1 MKPSVWVSFF
11 IVFSFKSKT
20 RVVYYALPIGFFFS
34 FLIRPVRYVFF
45 RASMTY
51 PIIVGSFFIVREN
64 GILLYARNEWI
75 FMKLKIWLGRII
87 PLVII
92 ALGEIVLYCNLFKWL
107 TTSFVFIEIV
117 LHILSILIVLNI
129 VRTSRHLSS
138 DLMWIILI
146 MLFPVF
152 GTFVYVLML
161 LSLLFGKT
169 FRNIIK
175 EQKKASSYYIQD
187 ESIIDEIR
195 NDNPDYVSQLAFLH
209 KEGFPFYRNT
219 DFEYYAPCENGLNV
233 MLEELKKAENYIFM
247 EYFIIE
253 EGFMFNSILSILE
266 EKVKQG
272 VEVRIMYD
280 DMGSLGTLPAS
291 YAKQLEK
298 KGIKAVSFNR
308 ISPIINTIMNHRDH
322 RKILIVDGK
331 VAFSGGA
338 NLADEYINKKV
349 KHGHW
354 MDNIIC
360 IKGKAVW
367 SYLVM
372 FLTNW
377 NALRHEDFDY
387 SVFKNEDVVDETLF
401 DGYIAPYA
409 ETPLDEELTGQSV
422 YEDLLNSANK
432 YVYIMTPY
440 LIIDSE
446 MINTLIHTAKKG
458 VDVRIIMPG
467 IADKQI
473 VHDMGTT
480 YYKQLIQ
487 GGVKIYEYEPGFVHS
502 KVFICDDTYAT
513 VGTIN
518 LDYRSLYLHFEN
530 GTLLYKSK
538 KIMDVKQN
546 FMDTLSKCKEIQV
559 EDTHVNII
567 KGLFLSII
575 RIFSPLL

>member
-1 MKPSVWVSFF
+1 MKS
-11 IVFSFKSKT
+11 
-20 RVVYYALPIGFFFS
+20 
-34 FLIRPVRYVFF
+34 
-45 RASMTY
+45 
-51 PIIVGSFFIVREN
+51 
-64 GILLYARNEWI
+64 
-75 FMKLKIWLGRII
+75 KIWLGRII
-87 PLVII
+87 PLVLIV
-92 ALGEIVLYCNLFKWL
+92 LGEVCLYTFLFKWL
-107 TTSFVFIEIV
+107 TSSFVFVEV
-117 LHILSILIVLNI
+117 FLHILSILIVLNI
-129 VRTSRHLSS
+129 VRSSRHLSS

-169 FRNIIK
+169 FRNIII
-175 EQKKASSYYIQD
+175 EQNKATSYYVQD
-187 ESIIDEIR
+187 KTIIDEIR
-195 NDNPDYVSQLAFLH
+195 MENPDYVSHLAFLQ
-209 KEGFPFYRNT
+209 KEGFPFYRNM
-219 DFEYYAPCENGLNV
+219 DFKYFAPCEAGFET
-233 MLEELKKAENYIFM
+233 MLEELSKAEKYIFM

-253 EGFMFNSILSILE
+253 EGIMFNSILSILE
-266 EKVKQG
+266 DKVKQG
-272 VEVRIMYD
+272 VEVRVMYD
-280 DMGSLGTLPAS
+280 DMGSLGTLPAA

-308 ISPIINTIMNHRDH
+308 VSPIINTIMNHRDH
-322 RKILIVDGK
+322 RKILVIDGK

-349 KHGHW
+349 KYGHW

-387 SVFKNEDVVDETLF
+387 SVFKCSDFVDESSY

-409 ETPLDEELTGQSV
+409 ETPLDQELTGQSV
-422 YEDLLNSANK
+422 YEDLLNSANE

-446 MINTLIHTAKKG
+446 MVNTLIHTAKKG

-473 VHDMGTT
+473 VHDIGTT
-480 YYKQLIQ
+480 YYAQLIQ
-487 GGVKIYEYEPGFVHS
+487 GGVKIYEYKPGFVHS
-502 KVFICDDTYAT
+502 KVFISDDIYAT

-546 FMDTLSKCKEIQV
+546 FFNTLSQCKKIQM
-559 EDTHVNII
+559 EDTHVNIV
-567 KGLFLSII
+567 KGLFLSVI
-575 RIFSPLL
+575 RIFSPLM

>member
-1 MKPSVWVSFF
+1 
-11 IVFSFKSKT
+11 
-20 RVVYYALPIGFFFS
+20 
-34 FLIRPVRYVFF
+34 
-45 RASMTY
+45 
-51 PIIVGSFFIVREN
+51 
-64 GILLYARNEWI
+64 
-75 FMKLKIWLGRII
+75 MKLKIWLGRII

-92 ALGEIVLYCNLFKWL
+92 ALGEVGLYCILFKWL
-107 TTSFVFIEIV
+107 TSSFVFIEVV
-117 LHILSILIVLNI
+117 LHILSVLIVLNI

-138 DLMWIILI
+138 DLMWILLI

-152 GTFVYVLML
+152 GTFVYVMMFM
-161 LSLLFGKT
+161 SLLFGKT
-169 FRNIIK
+169 FRNIIQ

-187 ESIIDEIR
+187 ESIIDEIQQ
-195 NDNPDYVSQLAFLH
+195 DNKDYVSQLAFLYE
-209 KEGFPFYRNT
+209 EGFPFYRNT
-219 DFEYYAPCENGLNV
+219 DFEYYAPCEKGFDV
-233 MLEELKKAENYIFM
+233 MLNELKKAKKYIFM

-253 EGFMFNSILSILE
+253 EGMMFNSILSILE

-272 VEVRIMYD
+272 VEVRVMYD

-291 YAKQLEK
+291 YAKQLKK

-322 RKILIVDGK
+322 RKILVIDGK

-349 KHGHW
+349 KYGHW

-377 NALRHEDFDY
+377 NALRHEDEDY
-387 SVFKNEDVVDETLF
+387 TVFKNIDDADELSY

-422 YEDLLNSANK
+422 YEDLLNSANE

-473 VHDMGTT
+473 VHDMGRT
-480 YYKQLIQ
+480 YYAQLIQ

-502 KVFICDDTYAT
+502 KVFVCDDTYAT

-538 KIMDVKQN
+538 KVLDVKQN

-559 EDTHVNII
+559 KDTHVNIV

>member
-1 MKPSVWVSFF
+1 MKS
-11 IVFSFKSKT
+11 
-20 RVVYYALPIGFFFS
+20 
-34 FLIRPVRYVFF
+34 
-45 RASMTY
+45 
-51 PIIVGSFFIVREN
+51 
-64 GILLYARNEWI
+64 
-75 FMKLKIWLGRII
+75 KIWLGRII
-87 PLVII
+87 PLVLIV
-92 ALGEIVLYCNLFKWL
+92 LGELCLYTFLFKWL
-107 TTSFVFIEIV
+107 TTSFVFVEVI

-169 FRNIIK
+169 FHNIII
-175 EQKKASSYYIQD
+175 EQKKAASYYIQD
-187 ESIIDEIR
+187 EAIIDEIR
-195 NDNPDYVSQLAFLH
+195 TENPDYVSHLAFLQ
-209 KEGFPFYRNT
+209 KEGFPFYRNM
-219 DFEYYAPCENGLNV
+219 DFKYFAPCEAGFET
-233 MLEELKKAENYIFM
+233 MLEELSKAEKYIFM

-253 EGFMFNSILSILE
+253 EGIMFNSILSILE
-266 EKVKQG
+266 DKVKQG
-272 VEVRIMYD
+272 VEVRVMYD
-280 DMGSLGTLPAS
+280 DMGSLGTLPAA

-308 ISPIINTIMNHRDH
+308 VSPIINTIMNHRDH
-322 RKILIVDGK
+322 RKILVIDGK

-349 KHGHW
+349 KYGHW

-387 SVFKNEDVVDETLF
+387 SVFKCSDFVDESSY

-409 ETPLDEELTGQSV
+409 ETPLDQELTGQSV
-422 YEDLLNSANK
+422 YEDLLNSANE

-446 MINTLIHTAKKG
+446 MVNTLIHTAKKG

-473 VHDMGTT
+473 VHDIGTT
-480 YYKQLIQ
+480 YYAQLIQ
-487 GGVKIYEYEPGFVHS
+487 GGVKIYEYKPGFVHS
-502 KVFICDDTYAT
+502 KVFISDDIYAT

-546 FMDTLSKCKEIQV
+546 FFNTLSQCKKIQM
-559 EDTHVNII
+559 EDTHVNIV
-567 KGLFLSII
+567 KGLFLSVI
-575 RIFSPLL
+575 RIFSPLM

>member
-1 MKPSVWVSFF
+1 
-11 IVFSFKSKT
+11 
-20 RVVYYALPIGFFFS
+20 
-34 FLIRPVRYVFF
+34 
-45 RASMTY
+45 
-51 PIIVGSFFIVREN
+51 
-64 GILLYARNEWI
+64 
-75 FMKLKIWLGRII
+75 MKLKIWLGRII

-92 ALGEIVLYCNLFKWL
+92 ALGEVGLYCILFKWL
-107 TTSFVFIEIV
+107 TTSFVFIEVV
-117 LHILSILIVLNI
+117 LHILSVLIILNI

-138 DLMWIILI
+138 DLMWILLI

-169 FRNIIK
+169 FRNIIQ

-187 ESIIDEIR
+187 ASIIDEIR
-195 NDNPDYVSQLAFLH
+195 KDNKDYVSQLAFLSE
-209 KEGFPFYRNT
+209 EGFPFYHNT
-219 DFEYYAPCENGLNV
+219 GFEYYAPCENGFDE
-233 MLEELKKAENYIFM
+233 MLKELKKAEKYIFM

-253 EGFMFNSILSILE
+253 EGIMFNSILSILE

-322 RKILIVDGK
+322 RKILVIDGR

-349 KHGHW
+349 KYGYW

-360 IKGKAVW
+360 VRGKAVW
-367 SYLVM
+367 SYLIM

-377 NALRHEDFDY
+377 NALRHE
-387 SVFKNEDVVDETLF
+387 
-401 DGYIAPYA
+401 
-409 ETPLDEELTGQSV
+409 DEELTGQSV
-422 YEDLLNSANK
+422 YEDLLNSANE

-480 YYKQLIQ
+480 YYAQLIQ

-502 KVFICDDTYAT
+502 KVFVCDDTYAT

-538 KIMDVKQN
+538 KILDVKQN
-546 FMDTLSKCKEIQV
+546 FMDTLSKCKEIQI
-559 EDTHVNII
+559 EDTHVNIV

>member
-1 MKPSVWVSFF
+1 MKS
-11 IVFSFKSKT
+11 
-20 RVVYYALPIGFFFS
+20 
-34 FLIRPVRYVFF
+34 
-45 RASMTY
+45 
-51 PIIVGSFFIVREN
+51 
-64 GILLYARNEWI
+64 
-75 FMKLKIWLGRII
+75 KIWLGRII
-87 PLVII
+87 PLVLIV
-92 ALGEIVLYCNLFKWL
+92 LGELCLYTFLFKWL
-107 TTSFVFIEIV
+107 TTSFVFVEVI

-169 FRNIIK
+169 FHNIII
-175 EQKKASSYYIQD
+175 EQKKAASYYIQD
-187 ESIIDEIR
+187 EAIIDEIR
-195 NDNPDYVSQLAFLH
+195 TENPDYVSHLAFLQ
-209 KEGFPFYRNT
+209 KEGFPFYRNM
-219 DFEYYAPCENGLNV
+219 DFKYFAPCEAGFET
-233 MLEELKKAENYIFM
+233 MLEELSKAEKYIFM

-253 EGFMFNSILSILE
+253 EGIMFNSILSILE
-266 EKVKQG
+266 DKVKQG
-272 VEVRIMYD
+272 VEVRVMYD

-308 ISPIINTIMNHRDH
+308 VSPIINTIMNHRDH
-322 RKILIVDGK
+322 RKILVIDGK

-338 NLADEYINKKV
+338 NLADEYINKRV
-349 KHGHW
+349 KYGHW

-387 SVFKNEDVVDETLF
+387 SVFKCSDFVDESSY

-409 ETPLDEELTGQSV
+409 ETPLDQELTGQSV
-422 YEDLLNSANK
+422 YEDLLNSANE

-446 MINTLIHTAKKG
+446 MVNTLIHTAKKG

-473 VHDMGTT
+473 VHDIGTT
-480 YYKQLIQ
+480 YYAQLIQ
-487 GGVKIYEYEPGFVHS
+487 GGVKIYEYKPGFVHS
-502 KVFICDDTYAT
+502 KVFISDDIYAT

-546 FMDTLSKCKEIQV
+546 FFNTLSQCKKIQM
-559 EDTHVNII
+559 EDTHVNIV
-567 KGLFLSII
+567 KGLFLSVI
-575 RIFSPLL
+575 RIFSPLM

>member
-1 MKPSVWVSFF
+1 
-11 IVFSFKSKT
+11 
-20 RVVYYALPIGFFFS
+20 
-34 FLIRPVRYVFF
+34 
-45 RASMTY
+45 
-51 PIIVGSFFIVREN
+51 
-64 GILLYARNEWI
+64 
-75 FMKLKIWLGRII
+75 MKLKIWLGRII

-253 EGFMFNSILSILE
+253 QGFMFNSILSILE

-377 NALRHEDFDY
+377 NALRREDFDY

>member
-1 MKPSVWVSFF
+1 MK
-11 IVFSFKSKT
+11 KSTQKLKKIT
-20 RVVYYALPIGFFFS
+20 RVLF
-34 FLIRPVRYVFF
+34 
-45 RASMTY
+45 
-51 PIIVGSFFIVREN
+51 
-64 GILLYARNEWI
+64 
-75 FMKLKIWLGRII
+75 GRTAF
-87 PLVII
+87 VII
-92 ALGEIVLYCNLFKWL
+92 AILMQFAFFFILINWLYRYSVLIHLLFVLLGMFVVIHIFNEDTNSAFKMAWIIPVLIIPIFGTMIYVFVNLQLGTKIMRSRLASIDKQLHEKAKTSDAVLEKLESELHGERGLASYLHNAGDFPAYYDNDIEFFPLGEFK
-107 TTSFVFIEIV
+107 FEEMKKQ
-117 LHILSILIVLNI
+117 
-129 VRTSRHLSS
+129 
-138 DLMWIILI
+138 LM
-146 MLFPVF
+146 
-152 GTFVYVLML
+152 
-161 LSLLFGKT
+161 
-169 FRNIIK
+169 
-175 EQKKASSYYIQD
+175 A
-187 ESIIDEIR
+187 
-195 NDNPDYVSQLAFLH
+195 
-209 KEGFPFYRNT
+209 
-219 DFEYYAPCENGLNV
+219 
-233 MLEELKKAENYIFM
+233 AEKFIFM

-253 EGFMFNSILSILE
+253 EGIMFNSILSILE

-322 RKILIVDGK
+322 RKILVIDGK

-349 KHGHW
+349 KYGHW

-360 IKGKAVW
+360 VRGKAVW

-377 NALRHEDFDY
+377 NALRHEDEDY
-387 SVFKNEDVVDETLF
+387 TVFKNSKIVDETSF

-409 ETPLDEELTGQSV
+409 ETPLDQELTGQSV
-422 YEDLLNSANK
+422 YEDLLNSANE

-473 VHDMGTT
+473 IHDMGTT
-480 YYKQLIQ
+480 YYAQLIQ
-487 GGVKIYEYEPGFVHS
+487 GGVKIYEYGPGFVHS
-502 KVFICDDTYAT
+502 KVFISDDTYAT

-538 KIMDVKQN
+538 KILDVKQN
-546 FMDTLSKCKEIQV
+546 FMDTLSKCKEIQI
-559 EDTHVNII
+559 EDTHVNIV

>member
-1 MKPSVWVSFF
+1 
-11 IVFSFKSKT
+11 
-20 RVVYYALPIGFFFS
+20 
-34 FLIRPVRYVFF
+34 
-45 RASMTY
+45 
-51 PIIVGSFFIVREN
+51 
-64 GILLYARNEWI
+64 
-75 FMKLKIWLGRII
+75 
-87 PLVII
+87 
-92 ALGEIVLYCNLFKWL
+92 
-107 TTSFVFIEIV
+107 
-117 LHILSILIVLNI
+117 
-129 VRTSRHLSS
+129 
-138 DLMWIILI
+138 

-169 FRNIIK
+169 FRNIII
-175 EQKKASSYYIQD
+175 EQNKATSYYVQD
-187 ESIIDEIR
+187 KTIIDEIR
-195 NDNPDYVSQLAFLH
+195 MENPDYVSHLAFLQ
-209 KEGFPFYRNT
+209 KEGFPFYRNM
-219 DFEYYAPCENGLNV
+219 DFKYFAPCEAGFET
-233 MLEELKKAENYIFM
+233 MLEELSKAEKYIFM

-253 EGFMFNSILSILE
+253 EGIMFNSILSILE
-266 EKVKQG
+266 DKVKQG
-272 VEVRIMYD
+272 VEVRVMYD
-280 DMGSLGTLPAS
+280 DMGSLGTLPAA

-308 ISPIINTIMNHRDH
+308 VSPIINTIMNHRDH
-322 RKILIVDGK
+322 RKILVIDGK

-349 KHGHW
+349 KYGHW

-367 SYLVM
+367 SYLIM

-387 SVFKNEDVVDETLF
+387 SVFKCSDSVDESSY

-409 ETPLDEELTGQSV
+409 ETPLDQELTGQSV
-422 YEDLLNSANK
+422 YEDLLNSANE

-446 MINTLIHTAKKG
+446 MVNTLIHTAKKG

-473 VHDMGTT
+473 VHDIGTT
-480 YYKQLIQ
+480 YYAQLIQ

-502 KVFICDDTYAT
+502 KVFISDDIYAT

-538 KIMDVKQN
+538 RIMDVKQN
-546 FMDTLSKCKEIQV
+546 FFDTLSHCKEIQMK
-559 EDTHVNII
+559 DTHVNLF

-575 RIFSPLL
+575 RIFSPLM

>member
-1 MKPSVWVSFF
+1 MKS
-11 IVFSFKSKT
+11 
-20 RVVYYALPIGFFFS
+20 
-34 FLIRPVRYVFF
+34 
-45 RASMTY
+45 
-51 PIIVGSFFIVREN
+51 
-64 GILLYARNEWI
+64 
-75 FMKLKIWLGRII
+75 KIWLGRII
-87 PLVII
+87 PLVLIV
-92 ALGEIVLYCNLFKWL
+92 LGEVCLYTFLFKWL
-107 TTSFVFIEIV
+107 TSSFVFVEV
-117 LHILSILIVLNI
+117 FLHILSILIVLNI
-129 VRTSRHLSS
+129 VRSSRHLSS

-169 FRNIIK
+169 FRNIII
-175 EQKKASSYYIQD
+175 EQNKATSYYVQD
-187 ESIIDEIR
+187 KTIIDEIR
-195 NDNPDYVSQLAFLH
+195 MENPDYVSHLAFLQ
-209 KEGFPFYRNT
+209 KEGFPFYRNM
-219 DFEYYAPCENGLNV
+219 DFKYFAPCEAGFET
-233 MLEELKKAENYIFM
+233 MLEELSKAEKYIFM

-253 EGFMFNSILSILE
+253 EGIMFNSILSILE
-266 EKVKQG
+266 DKVKQG
-272 VEVRIMYD
+272 VEVRVMYD
-280 DMGSLGTLPAS
+280 DMGSLGTLPAA

-308 ISPIINTIMNHRDH
+308 VSPIINTIMNHRDH
-322 RKILIVDGK
+322 RKILVIDGK

-349 KHGHW
+349 KYGHW

-360 IKGKAVW
+360 IKAKAVW
-367 SYLVM
+367 SYLIM

-387 SVFKNEDVVDETLF
+387 SVFKCSDSVDESSY

-409 ETPLDEELTGQSV
+409 ETPLDQELTGQSV
-422 YEDLLNSANK
+422 YEDLLNSANE

-446 MINTLIHTAKKG
+446 MVNTLIHTAKKG

-473 VHDMGTT
+473 VHDIGTT
-480 YYKQLIQ
+480 YYAKLIQ

-502 KVFICDDTYAT
+502 KVFISDDIYAT

-538 KIMDVKQN
+538 RIMDVKQN
-546 FMDTLSKCKEIQV
+546 FFDTLSHCKEIQM
-559 EDTHVNII
+559 EDTHVNLF

-575 RIFSPLL
+575 RIFSPLM

>member
-1 MKPSVWVSFF
+1 
-11 IVFSFKSKT
+11 
-20 RVVYYALPIGFFFS
+20 
-34 FLIRPVRYVFF
+34 
-45 RASMTY
+45 
-51 PIIVGSFFIVREN
+51 
-64 GILLYARNEWI
+64 
-75 FMKLKIWLGRII
+75 
-87 PLVII
+87 
-92 ALGEIVLYCNLFKWL
+92 
-107 TTSFVFIEIV
+107 
-117 LHILSILIVLNI
+117 
-129 VRTSRHLSS
+129 
-138 DLMWIILI
+138 
-146 MLFPVF
+146 
-152 GTFVYVLML
+152 
-161 LSLLFGKT
+161 
-169 FRNIIK
+169 
-175 EQKKASSYYIQD
+175 
-187 ESIIDEIR
+187 
-195 NDNPDYVSQLAFLH
+195 
-209 KEGFPFYRNT
+209 
-219 DFEYYAPCENGLNV
+219 
-233 MLEELKKAENYIFM
+233 
-247 EYFIIE
+247 
-253 EGFMFNSILSILE
+253 
-266 EKVKQG
+266 
-272 VEVRIMYD
+272 
-280 DMGSLGTLPAS
+280 
-291 YAKQLEK
+291 
-298 KGIKAVSFNR
+298 
-308 ISPIINTIMNHRDH
+308 
-322 RKILIVDGK
+322 
-331 VAFSGGA
+331 
-338 NLADEYINKKV
+338 
-349 KHGHW
+349 
-354 MDNIIC
+354 
-360 IKGKAVW
+360 
-367 SYLVM
+367 M

-387 SVFKNEDVVDETLF
+387 SVFKNEDVVEETLF

-546 FMDTLSKCKEIQV
+546 FFDTLEHCKKIQV
-559 EDTHVNII
+559 EDTHVNIV

>member
-1 MKPSVWVSFF
+1 
-11 IVFSFKSKT
+11 
-20 RVVYYALPIGFFFS
+20 
-34 FLIRPVRYVFF
+34 
-45 RASMTY
+45 
-51 PIIVGSFFIVREN
+51 
-64 GILLYARNEWI
+64 
-75 FMKLKIWLGRII
+75 MKLKIWLGRII

-175 EQKKASSYYIQD
+175 EQKKASSNYIQD

-209 KEGFPFYRNT
+209 EEGFPIYRNT
-219 DFEYYAPCENGLNV
+219 DFEYYAPCENGFNV

-322 RKILIVDGK
+322 RKILIIDGK

-372 FLTNW
+372 VRTNW
-377 NALRHEDFDY
+377 NALRQEDFDY

-546 FMDTLSKCKEIQV
+546 FFDTLEHCKKIQV
-559 EDTHVNII
+559 EDTHVNIV

>member
-1 MKPSVWVSFF
+1 
-11 IVFSFKSKT
+11 
-20 RVVYYALPIGFFFS
+20 
-34 FLIRPVRYVFF
+34 
-45 RASMTY
+45 
-51 PIIVGSFFIVREN
+51 
-64 GILLYARNEWI
+64 
-75 FMKLKIWLGRII
+75 MKLKIWLGRII

-92 ALGEIVLYCNLFKWL
+92 ALGEVGLYCILFKWL
-107 TTSFVFIEIV
+107 TSSFVFIEVV
-117 LHILSILIVLNI
+117 LHILSVLIVLNI

-138 DLMWIILI
+138 DLMWILLI

-152 GTFVYVLML
+152 GTFVYVMMLM
-161 LSLLFGKT
+161 SLLFGKT
-169 FRNIIK
+169 FRNIIQ

-187 ESIIDEIR
+187 ESIIDEIQQ
-195 NDNPDYVSQLAFLH
+195 DNKDYVSQLAFLYE
-209 KEGFPFYRNT
+209 EGYPFYRNT
-219 DFEYYAPCENGLNV
+219 DFEYYAPCEKGFDV
-233 MLEELKKAENYIFM
+233 MLNELKKAKKYIFM

-253 EGFMFNSILSILE
+253 EGIMFNSILSILE

-272 VEVRIMYD
+272 VEVRVMYD

-291 YAKQLEK
+291 YAKQLKK

-308 ISPIINTIMNHRDH
+308 IYPIINTIMNHRDH
-322 RKILIVDGK
+322 RKILVIDGK

-349 KHGHW
+349 KYGHW

-377 NALRHEDFDY
+377 NALRHEDEDY
-387 SVFKNEDVVDETLF
+387 TVFKYNDDVDELSY

-422 YEDLLNSANK
+422 YEDLLNSANE

-473 VHDMGTT
+473 VHDMGRT
-480 YYKQLIQ
+480 YYAQLIQ

-502 KVFICDDTYAT
+502 KVFVCDDTYAT

-538 KIMDVKQN
+538 KVLDVKQN

-559 EDTHVNII
+559 EDTHVNIV

>member
-1 MKPSVWVSFF
+1 
-11 IVFSFKSKT
+11 
-20 RVVYYALPIGFFFS
+20 
-34 FLIRPVRYVFF
+34 
-45 RASMTY
+45 
-51 PIIVGSFFIVREN
+51 
-64 GILLYARNEWI
+64 
-75 FMKLKIWLGRII
+75 MKLKIWFGRII

-107 TTSFVFIEIV
+107 TTSFVFVEIV

-175 EQKKASSYYIQD
+175 EQKKA
-187 ESIIDEIR
+187 E
-195 NDNPDYVSQLAFLH
+195 
-209 KEGFPFYRNT
+209 K
-219 DFEYYAPCENGLNV
+219 
-233 MLEELKKAENYIFM
+233 YIFM
-247 EYFIIE
+247 EYFIVE

-322 RKILIVDGK
+322 RKILIIDGK

-387 SVFKNEDVVDETLF
+387 SVFKNEDVVDDTLF

-467 IADKQI
+467 IADKKI
-473 VHDMGTT
+473 VHDIGTT

-546 FMDTLSKCKEIQV
+546 FMDTLSKCKKIQV

-575 RIFSPLL
+575 RIFSPLM

>member
-1 MKPSVWVSFF
+1 MEKHFE
-11 IVFSFKSKT
+11 ISFKNK
-20 RVVYYALPIGFFFS
+20 
-34 FLIRPVRYVFF
+34 
-45 RASMTY
+45 
-51 PIIVGSFFIVREN
+51 
-64 GILLYARNEWI
+64 
-75 FMKLKIWLGRII
+75 
-87 PLVII
+87 
-92 ALGEIVLYCNLFKWL
+92 
-107 TTSFVFIEIV
+107 
-117 LHILSILIVLNI
+117 
-129 VRTSRHLSS
+129 
-138 DLMWIILI
+138 
-146 MLFPVF
+146 
-152 GTFVYVLML
+152 
-161 LSLLFGKT
+161 
-169 FRNIIK
+169 
-175 EQKKASSYYIQD
+175 KKASSYYIQD
-187 ESIIDEIR
+187 ASIIDEIR
-195 NDNPDYVSQLAFLH
+195 KDNKDYVSQLAFLSE
-209 KEGFPFYRNT
+209 EGFPFYHNT
-219 DFEYYAPCENGLNV
+219 GFEYYAPCENGFDK
-233 MLEELKKAENYIFM
+233 MLKELKKAEKYIFM

-253 EGFMFNSILSILE
+253 EGIMFNSILSILE

-322 RKILIVDGK
+322 RKILVIDGK

-349 KHGHW
+349 KYGHW

-360 IKGKAVW
+360 VRGKAVW

-377 NALRHEDFDY
+377 NALRHEDEDY
-387 SVFKNEDVVDETLF
+387 TVFKNSKIVDETSF

-409 ETPLDEELTGQSV
+409 ETPLDQELTGQSV
-422 YEDLLNSANK
+422 YEDLLNSANE

-480 YYKQLIQ
+480 YYAQLIQ

-502 KVFICDDTYAT
+502 KVFVCDDTYAT

-538 KIMDVKQN
+538 KILDVKQN
-546 FMDTLSKCKEIQV
+546 FMDTLSKCKEMHI
-559 EDTHVNII
+559 EDTHVNIV

>member
-1 MKPSVWVSFF
+1 
-11 IVFSFKSKT
+11 
-20 RVVYYALPIGFFFS
+20 
-34 FLIRPVRYVFF
+34 
-45 RASMTY
+45 
-51 PIIVGSFFIVREN
+51 
-64 GILLYARNEWI
+64 
-75 FMKLKIWLGRII
+75 MKLRIWLGRII
-87 PLVII
+87 PMAII
-92 ALGEIVLYCNLFKWL
+92 VLGEVGLYYVLFKWL
-107 TTSFVFIEIV
+107 TSSFVYIEMILHLSAFFI
-117 LHILSILIVLNI
+117 ILNL

-138 DLMWIILI
+138 DLMWIIMI

-152 GTFVYVLML
+152 GTFVYIIMVV
-161 LSLLFGKT
+161 SLIFGKT
-169 FRNIIK
+169 FRNIIT
-175 EQKKASSYYIQD
+175 EQKKAAPYYKQDASVIQ
-187 ESIIDEIR
+187 EIQTI
-195 NDNPDYVSQLAFLH
+195 NPDFVSQLAFLH
-209 KEGFPFYRNT
+209 EEGFPFYRNT
-219 DFEYYAPCENGLNV
+219 DFSFYSPCEQGFER
-233 MLEELKKAENYIFM
+233 MLAELKKAQKFIFM

-253 EGFMFNSILSILE
+253 EGVMWNSILSILE

-272 VEVRIMYD
+272 VEVRVMYD
-280 DMGSLGTLPAS
+280 DMGSLNTLPAS
-291 YAKQLEK
+291 YTRQLEK

-308 ISPIINTIMNHRDH
+308 ISPVINTIMNHRDH
-322 RKILIVDGK
+322 RKILVIDGK

-349 KHGHW
+349 IHGHW

-360 IKGKAVW
+360 IKGNAVW
-367 SYLVM
+367 SYLVT

-377 NALRHEDFDY
+377 NALRHEDDDY
-387 SVFKNEDVVDETLF
+387 TVFKNEEIIDESHF

-422 YEDLLNSANK
+422 YEDMLNSANR

-473 VHDMGTT
+473 VHDIGTS
-480 YYKQLIQ
+480 YYAQLIQ

-502 KVFICDDTYAT
+502 KVFISDDIYAT

-530 GTLLYKSK
+530 GTLLYHSK
-538 KIMDVKQN
+538 HVMDIKQN
-546 FMDTLSKCKEIQV
+546 FEDTLKHCKQMNLK
-559 EDTHVNII
+559 DTHVNVI

>member
-1 MKPSVWVSFF
+1 MKS
-11 IVFSFKSKT
+11 
-20 RVVYYALPIGFFFS
+20 
-34 FLIRPVRYVFF
+34 
-45 RASMTY
+45 
-51 PIIVGSFFIVREN
+51 
-64 GILLYARNEWI
+64 
-75 FMKLKIWLGRII
+75 KIWLGRII
-87 PLVII
+87 PLVLIV
-92 ALGEIVLYCNLFKWL
+92 LGELCLYTFLFKWL
-107 TTSFVFIEIV
+107 TTSFVFVEVI

-161 LSLLFGKT
+161 LSLFFGKT
-169 FRNIIK
+169 FHNIII
-175 EQKKASSYYIQD
+175 EQKKAASYYIQD
-187 ESIIDEIR
+187 EAIIDEIR
-195 NDNPDYVSQLAFLH
+195 TENPDYVSHLAFLQ
-209 KEGFPFYRNT
+209 KEGFPFYRNM
-219 DFEYYAPCENGLNV
+219 DFKYFAPCEAGFET
-233 MLEELKKAENYIFM
+233 MLEELSKAEKYIFM

-253 EGFMFNSILSILE
+253 EGIMFNSILSILE
-266 EKVKQG
+266 DKVKQG
-272 VEVRIMYD
+272 VEVRVMYD

-308 ISPIINTIMNHRDH
+308 VSPIINTIMNHRDH
-322 RKILIVDGK
+322 RKILVIDGK

-338 NLADEYINKKV
+338 NLADEYINKRV
-349 KHGHW
+349 KYGHW

-387 SVFKNEDVVDETLF
+387 SVFKCSDFVDESSY

-409 ETPLDEELTGQSV
+409 ETPLDQELTGQSV
-422 YEDLLNSANK
+422 YEDLLNSANE

-446 MINTLIHTAKKG
+446 MVNTLIHTAKKG

-473 VHDMGTT
+473 VHDIGTT
-480 YYKQLIQ
+480 YYAQLIQ
-487 GGVKIYEYEPGFVHS
+487 GGVKIYEYKPGFVHS
-502 KVFICDDTYAT
+502 KVFISDDIYAT

-546 FMDTLSKCKEIQV
+546 FFNTLSQCKKIQM
-559 EDTHVNII
+559 EDTHVNIV
-567 KGLFLSII
+567 KGLFLSVI
-575 RIFSPLL
+575 RIFSPLM

>member
-1 MKPSVWVSFF
+1 MKS
-11 IVFSFKSKT
+11 
-20 RVVYYALPIGFFFS
+20 
-34 FLIRPVRYVFF
+34 
-45 RASMTY
+45 
-51 PIIVGSFFIVREN
+51 
-64 GILLYARNEWI
+64 
-75 FMKLKIWLGRII
+75 KIWLGRII
-87 PLVII
+87 PLVLIV
-92 ALGEIVLYCNLFKWL
+92 LGELCLYTFLFKWL
-107 TTSFVFIEIV
+107 TTSFVFVEVI

-169 FRNIIK
+169 FHNIII
-175 EQKKASSYYIQD
+175 EQKKAASYYIQD
-187 ESIIDEIR
+187 EAIIDEIR
-195 NDNPDYVSQLAFLH
+195 TENPDYVSHLAFLQ

-219 DFEYYAPCENGLNV
+219 DFEYFAPCEVGFET
-233 MLEELKKAENYIFM
+233 MLEELSKAEKYIFM

-253 EGFMFNSILSILE
+253 EGIMFNSILSILE
-266 EKVKQG
+266 DKVKQG
-272 VEVRIMYD
+272 VEVRVMYD
-280 DMGSLGTLPAS
+280 DMGSLGTLPAA

-308 ISPIINTIMNHRDH
+308 VSPIINTIMNHRDH
-322 RKILIVDGK
+322 RKILVIDGK

-349 KHGHW
+349 KYGHW

-387 SVFKNEDVVDETLF
+387 SVFKCSDFVDESSY

-409 ETPLDEELTGQSV
+409 ETPLDQELTGQSV
-422 YEDLLNSANK
+422 YEDLLNSANE

-446 MINTLIHTAKKG
+446 MVNTLIHTAKKG

-473 VHDMGTT
+473 VHDIGTT
-480 YYKQLIQ
+480 YYAQLIQ
-487 GGVKIYEYEPGFVHS
+487 GGVKIYEYKPGFVHS
-502 KVFICDDTYAT
+502 KVFISDDIYAT

-546 FMDTLSKCKEIQV
+546 FFNTLSQCKKIQM
-559 EDTHVNII
+559 EDTHVNIV
-567 KGLFLSII
+567 KGLFLSVI
-575 RIFSPLL
+575 RIFSPLM